1 MNRILQVYPARSGGK
16 TKHHFTPKWKAIVQ
30 PTIKSGLVVFA
41 LCAFAVSNSRAS
53 SVALGPKDLTHQG
66 VQVWLKKGEHK
77 LNLDSKGVILKGYD
91 PVAYFTQ
98 KKAVKGSSKYQ
109 TTYEGAIYY
118 FSSAADLATFKKSPA
133 KYVPQYG
140 GFCANGMAN
149 RQASDIDPSVFF
161 VLKGK
166 LYVCASPE
174 AEKQFQ
180 SNVEVNLK
188 KADQNWDEEYRWFY

>member
-1 MNRILQVYPARSGGK
+1 M
-16 TKHHFTPKWKAIVQ
+16 VQ
-30 PTIKSGLVVFA
+30 PIVRSSFVIL
-41 LCAFAVSNSRAS
+41 AFLAVLVSNSKAS
-53 SVALGPKDLTHQG
+53 SLPTVGKDPTYQG

-91 PVAYFTQ
+91 PVAYITQ
-98 KKAVKGSSKYQ
+98 KKAVKGSPKFQ

-118 FSSAADLATFKKSPA
+118 FSSAADLATFKKSPG

-140 GFCANGMAN
+140 GFCANGMVN
-149 RQASDIDPSVFF
+149 KQAADIDPSVFF

-174 AEKQFQ
+174 AEKEFQ
-180 SNVEVNLK
+180 SNVGLNVQ
-188 KADQNWDEEYRWFY
+188 KADQNWDQQYRWFY